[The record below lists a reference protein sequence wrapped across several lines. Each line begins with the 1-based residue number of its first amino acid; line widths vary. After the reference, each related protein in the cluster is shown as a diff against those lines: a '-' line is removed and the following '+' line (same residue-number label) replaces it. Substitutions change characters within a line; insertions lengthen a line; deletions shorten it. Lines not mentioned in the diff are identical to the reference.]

1 MLWNVVSL
9 ACLGLLAV
17 ITYFV
22 KDLPVYFREM
32 KLEQSRARNSQ
43 ELLREAYFRGNWW
56 RRSCTNFKR
65 LVVNFISFQ
74 R

>member
-22 KDLPVYFREM
+22 KDLYAGFV
-32 KLEQSRARNSQ
+32 
-43 ELLREAYFRGNWW
+43 
-56 RRSCTNFKR
+56 
-65 LVVNFISFQ
+65 
-74 R
+74 